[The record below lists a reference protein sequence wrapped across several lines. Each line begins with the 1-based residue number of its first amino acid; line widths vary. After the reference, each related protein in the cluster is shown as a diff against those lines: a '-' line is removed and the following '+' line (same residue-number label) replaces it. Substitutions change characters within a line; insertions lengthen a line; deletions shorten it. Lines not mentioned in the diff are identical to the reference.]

1 MESTYL
7 PSEWAELADTAA
19 GISQG
24 ISGQPKFPDN
34 TVLSVKQGYDAISNS
49 FTNIYYYWVKNKV
62 LVPETKNRRISS
74 YDVALLIN
82 DPSYDGAMYAAIIS
96 GHGVM
101 LSNVASELVGDR
113 INLNIAFDNI
123 KNQIPR
129 HTEWLLLEENS
140 STSAP
145 NTLLEK
151 KLIDSLLGHDSL
163 GIAVP
168 DPSLSSRVRYGIGI
182 RPQQTLFKD
191 RLGALRNLVEFSNSV
206 LKENITTGR
215 YNFANL
221 NAQELIPDQYSHE
234 YDRIVEDN
242 YTLETIDTRKLV
254 QAELTAQVYDGK
266 IIGVTITN
274 PGFGYIIS
282 PTVTLIGSCT
292 EIGKITTTIDANGRV
307 TAVDI
312 VDAGNGYAEDPKIEV
327 RPFTV
332 IVQADSAYNGKWS
345 KFAWKS
351 ELGLFVRA
359 RTQKFNTSLYWNYID
374 WTSADYN
381 QYQDYVFTVD
391 AIYGIYTLTDVSDG
405 DYVKIKNREF
415 LMKYKKF
422 LADNK
427 DERITTRIRNNRETK
442 DIYKNHSKTKV
453 L

>member
-1 MESTYL
+1 
-7 PSEWAELADTAA
+7 
-19 GISQG
+19 
-24 ISGQPKFPDN
+24 
-34 TVLSVKQGYDAISNS
+34 
-49 FTNIYYYWVKNKV
+49 
-62 LVPETKNRRISS
+62 
-74 YDVALLIN
+74 
-82 DPSYDGAMYAAIIS
+82 MYAAIIS

-101 LSNVASELVGDR
+101 LSNVAPELVGDR

-140 STSAP
+140 SASAP

-274 PGFGYIIS
+274 PGSFYVVGDILSIS
-282 PTVTLIGSCT
+282 AASIGAGTGAGFSITVSDVTNDDGTSWLGDNYDPILFYGAMREAMLFMKGEQDLIKYYEDKYQEAVGQAKRLGDGL
-292 EIGKITTTIDANGRV
+292 ERGDAYRDGQL
-307 TAVDI
+307 
-312 VDAGNGYAEDPKIEV
+312 K
-327 RPFTV
+327 
-332 IVQADSAYNGKWS
+332 
-345 KFAWKS
+345 
-351 ELGLFVRA
+351 L
-359 RTQKFNTSLYWNYID
+359 
-374 WTSADYN
+374 
-381 QYQDYVFTVD
+381 
-391 AIYGIYTLTDVSDG
+391 DVSG
-405 DYVKIKNREF
+405 R
-415 LMKYKKF
+415 
-422 LADNK
+422 
-427 DERITTRIRNNRETK
+427 R
-442 DIYKNHSKTKV
+442 S
-453 L
+453 